1 MEQTSTPSL
10 RTTENTIRMVAAL
23 KELDGAGVTE
33 LATHL
38 SMSKSTVHDH
48 LATLRRHDYVTKDG
62 DAYEIGLG
70 FFEMGEYAR
79 KRRQICEVARPEVTD
94 LAEETG
100 ELANLLVEEHS
111 RGVYLYRARGEK
123 AVTLDTHT
131 GKRRYLHDTAL
142 GKAILA
148 HLPDDRVRE
157 ILDRHGLPAATPN
170 TITDRERLHEE
181 LAEIR
186 ERGVAYCG
194 QKRVGGSSAS
204 QRRFSAGRRGAGGD
218 QRGRPDYPAGGRTL
232 RRGGPRTRAP
242 GCERRGDQRHVQL
255 IDVSPP
261 VRLTTPH
268 TDSNGIEGSTAVPLG
283 GTRTT
288 TVESTRDRMRL
299 ATGRTHRFVVP
310 LYGTQATR
318 LDASMTVDDE
328 RGVRRGPRAQHS
340 CGLAPRRSHDG
351 TTGREVGDRGGPVV

>member
-1 MEQTSTPSL
+1 MGQTSTPSL
-10 RTTENTIRMVAAL
+10 RTTENTIRVVRSL

-62 DAYEIGLG
+62 DSYEIGLG

-79 KRRQICEVARPEVTD
+79 KRRKIYEVARPEVAD
-94 LAEETG
+94 LAAETG
-100 ELANLLVEEHS
+100 ELANLMVEEHG

-131 GKRRYLHDTAL
+131 GKRRYLHNTAL

-148 HLPDDRVRE
+148 HLPDSRVDE

-170 TITDRERLHEE
+170 TITDREQLHQK

-194 QKRVGGSSAS
+194 QERVEGLQCVA
-204 QRRFSAGRRGAGGD
+204 APVLGRDDEVLGAISV
-218 QRGRPDYPAGGRTL
+218 A
-232 RRGGPRTRAP
+232 AP
-242 GCERRGDQRHVQL
+242 TT
-255 IDVSPP
+255 
-261 VRLTTPH
+261 RLTGERFAEEIPELVLQAA
-268 TDSNGIEGSTAVPLG
+268 NV
-283 GTRTT
+283 
-288 TVESTRDRMRL
+288 VEINVTYS
-299 ATGRTHRFVVP
+299 
-310 LYGTQATR
+310 
-318 LDASMTVDDE
+318 
-328 RGVRRGPRAQHS
+328 
-340 CGLAPRRSHDG
+340 
-351 TTGREVGDRGGPVV
+351 

>member
-1 MEQTSTPSL
+1 
-10 RTTENTIRMVAAL
+10 MVAAL
-23 KELDGAGVTE
+23 RELDGTGVTE

-38 SMSKSTVHDH
+38 SMSKNTVHDH

-79 KRRQICEVARPEVTD
+79 KRRQIYEVARPKVTD

-100 ELANLLVEEHS
+100 ELANLLVEEHG
-111 RGVYLYRARGEK
+111 RGVYLYRARGER

-194 QKRVGGSSAS
+194 QERVEGLQCVA
-204 QRRFSAGRRGAGGD
+204 A
-218 QRGRPDYPAGGRTL
+218 PILGRTT
-232 RRGGPRTRAP
+232 RCWGRSAWPPRLPGWRANAP
-242 GCERRGDQRHVQL
+242 
-255 IDVSPP
+255 
-261 VRLTTPH
+261 
-268 TDSNGIEGSTAVPLG
+268 
-283 GTRTT
+283 
-288 TVESTRDRMRL
+288 
-299 ATGRTHRFVVP
+299 
-310 LYGTQATR
+310 
-318 LDASMTVDDE
+318 
-328 RGVRRGPRAQHS
+328 
-340 CGLAPRRSHDG
+340 PRRSPNSCFRPRTSWRSTSRTADRCLAAGETHD
-351 TTGREVGDRGGPVV
+351 TSYRLERYRREHSRSAWRERERRPSNRRATG